1 LTVVAQQVF
10 KPLGFP
16 IASWAFAFR
25 IWIAALLA
33 LYVSFWLQLEA
44 PSSALLSVAILAEQT
59 RGQALEKAGYRIIAT
74 MVGVAAS
81 IVITSL
87 FSQTRDLLLI
97 ALAAWL
103 GFCVYVS
110 GLFDGNRAYA
120 GVLSGYTVAFIAVQQ
135 LDNPGH
141 VFESSMARGAAIC
154 VGILSIA
161 VVNDLLLA
169 PHRHPRLLVQLAD
182 IHRRVRGHAIKA
194 LRGGTVEHV
203 ESARLIGEITAL
215 RSEISGLAVESSDGP
230 ARAAAAHNAAA
241 ALIAKIHAAR
251 MLNALPAIADAATS
265 SAIASTLDRGDGA
278 VPPPALSQQLNADT
292 EDSKSAA
299 LAWVLRAL
307 LGRDEQVRLSLG
319 SLRHGEHPS
328 WHWRTIMFRSQRN
341 AAESG
346 VRAAIW
352 FLLAEVFFVYAGWPS
367 ADVSLSLV
375 GVVIGLGAVTPNPR
389 LTTTIALI
397 ASPIAGL
404 LAGILEFYVLDGVA
418 DFPLL
423 AIALAP
429 IVVGSSLL
437 IASTDRRLSSLGRLM
452 LVFTSSTLAP
462 SNPQTYDPQ
471 SYTFT
476 FLFTCVACGLLL
488 ALQCL
493 IPPLSGERRI
503 RRLLDSALRD
513 SRRIRIGRPRHRSRH
528 RPEEEMFR
536 DAVRIGQLMI
546 AGGGDPKSAGSI
558 KKILTCF
565 DRSSMIRLC
574 DDGLEQLA
582 GNSEATNAARAAL
595 VGGDPEVL
603 RETSRALR
611 EAHPANQGIAELC
624 SALVVASYSTAATPA
639 NAANA
644 EAAE

>member
-1 LTVVAQQVF
+1 MTVVAQQIF

-16 IASWAFAFR
+16 VASWAFAFR
-25 IWIAALLA
+25 IWVAALLA

-59 RGQALEKAGYRIIAT
+59 RGQALEKAGFRIVAT
-74 MVGVAAS
+74 IVGIVAS
-81 IVITSL
+81 IVIVSL
-87 FSQTRDLLLI
+87 FSQTRDLLLV

-103 GFCVYVS
+103 GFCVYIS

-154 VGILSIA
+154 VGIISIT

-169 PHRHPRLLVQLAD
+169 PHRHPRLLAQLAD
-182 IHRRVRGHAIKA
+182 IHRRVRAHAIKA
-194 LRGGTVEHV
+194 LRGRAVEHMD
-203 ESARLIGEITAL
+203 SAKLIGEIAAL
-215 RSEISGLAVESSDGP
+215 RPDISALAAESSDGHM
-230 ARAAAAHNAAA
+230 RAAAAHNAAA
-241 ALIAKIHAAR
+241 ALVTQIHAAR
-251 MLNALPAIADAATS
+251 MLNALPVTAGPATMRAIE
-265 SAIASTLDRGDGA
+265 STLGRTEGA
-278 VPPPALSQQLNADT
+278 ALPDALGQQLDNET
-292 EDSKSAA
+292 KDSKSVGFR
-299 LAWVLRAL
+299 WVLKAL
-307 LGRDEQVRLSLG
+307 LRRDEQVRLNLSSLQY
-319 SLRHGEHPS
+319 SSRPR
-328 WHWRTIMFRSQRN
+328 WHWRTIMFRSHPN
-341 AAESG
+341 AADSG
-346 VRAAIW
+346 IRAAIW
-352 FLLAEVFFVYAGWPS
+352 FFLAAVFFVYAGWPA

-389 LTTTIALI
+389 LTTAIALV

-404 LAGILEFYVLDGVA
+404 LGGILEFYVLDGVA

-429 IVVGSSLL
+429 VVVGSSLL
-437 IASTDRRLSSLGRLM
+437 IASTDRRLSSFGRLT

-488 ALQCL
+488 AIQCL
-493 IPPLSGERRI
+493 VPPLSGERRI
-503 RRLLDSALRD
+503 RRLLASAFQDFGQILTR
-513 SRRIRIGRPRHRSRH
+513 RPRY
-528 RPEEEMFR
+528 RPEEEMFH
-536 DAVRIGQLMI
+536 DAVRIGQLMTV
-546 AGGGDPKSAGSI
+546 GGADPKHAGSI
-558 KKILTCF
+558 EQVLACF

-574 DDGLEQLA
+574 DDELGRLA
-582 GNSEATNAARAAL
+582 GNGSPEIAGAARAAL
-595 VGGDPEVL
+595 IRGDPEAL
-603 RETSRALR
+603 RETSRALH
-611 EAHPANQGIAELC
+611 EAYPADRTVAELC
-624 SALVVASYSTAATPA
+624 SALVAASHLVVTTPA
-639 NAANA
+639 AAANV